1 MPKII
6 KIRYFLTEFSKNKKW
21 TFFLGHCVCT
31 AAVVH
36 IEQF

>member
-21 TFFLGHCVCT
+21 TFFFWDIVC
-31 AAVVH
+31 A
-36 IEQF
+36 QLL